1 MKKNIRLLFI
11 LPLIISMPAIL
22 RSQNAVHPD
31 LKFAEGDEMNI
42 KADGF
47 RGLWYMNQ
55 PSNDEYVY
63 KYSGGMATYT
73 AKHRPL
79 AVYAP
84 KVDKTFFCF
93 GGSDDNN
100 STLFHNVSY
109 FDHKTGMVAN
119 PTTIMDKHTTDS
131 HDNPVICLDD
141 RGYIWIFSTS
151 HGTSRPSYIHR
162 SVRPFNIDKFE
173 RVSPT
178 EVVDGKDVPFNNFSY
193 FQVWYIRKQ
202 GFISCFTKYNDKG
215 QRIIG
220 YNTSRDGLKW
230 NEWKVIAHIEEGH
243 YQISGES
250 KGKVAVA
257 FNYHPVK
264 LGLNYRTNLYYL
276 QTDDFG
282 KTWKTVDGITVQ
294 LPITTVQS
302 PALVKD
308 FKSEN
313 LNCYLKDIGFNKNNE
328 PVIMVVSSKGYE
340 SGPKN
345 NPRTWEIFSYSGN
358 KWNNSKVTTSD
369 NNYDTGSLYIE
380 SDGTWRIIGP
390 SEKGPQLFNPG
401 GEVVMWISHDKGASW
416 QKVKQLTSGSL
427 QNHNYVRRPVDAKPG
442 FYGFWAD
449 GHGRMPS
456 LSDIFF
462 CNREGDVFLLPRH
475 TTDLLI
481 RPIRY
486 RKDDEQN
493 DKD

>member
-1 MKKNIRLLFI
+1 MKKNIKLLIVLSF
-11 LPLIISMPAIL
+11 IISMSGVL
-22 RSQNAVHPD
+22 RSQNAIHPD
-31 LKFAEGDEMNI
+31 ARFAEGEEMNI

-79 AVYAP
+79 AVYSP
-84 KVDKTFFCF
+84 KADKTFFCF

-109 FDHKTGMVAN
+109 FDHKTGTVAN
-119 PTTIMDKHTTDS
+119 PTTIIDKHTIDS

-141 RGYIWIFSTS
+141 KGYIWIFSTS
-151 HGTSRPSYIHR
+151 HGISRPSYIHR
-162 SVRPFNIDKFE
+162 SVKPYSIDKFE

-178 EVVDGKDVPFNNFSY
+178 EVVEGKDVPFNNFSY
-193 FQVWYIRKQ
+193 FQVWYIRRH
-202 GFISCFTKYNDKG
+202 GFIACFTKYNNKG
-215 QRIIG
+215 QRVIG
-220 YNTSRDGLKW
+220 FNTSRDGVKW

-243 YQISGES
+243 YQISGEN

-257 FNYHPVK
+257 FNYHPLN

-276 QTDDFG
+276 ETNDFG
-282 KTWKTVDGITVQ
+282 KTWKTVDGIVIQ
-294 LPITTVQS
+294 LPVTKIEN
-302 PALVKD
+302 PALVRD
-308 FKSEN
+308 YKSEN
-313 LNCYLKDIGFNKNNE
+313 LNCYLKDIGFDKKNE
-328 PVIMVVSSKGYE
+328 PIIMVISSKGYE

-345 NPRTWEIFSYSGN
+345 NPRTWEIFSYTGN
-358 KWNNSKVTTSD
+358 KWNNSNVTTSD

-390 SEKGPQLFNPG
+390 SEKGPQPFNPG
-401 GEVVMWISHDKGASW
+401 GEIVMWVSHNNGASW

-442 FYGFWAD
+442 FYGFWAN
-449 GHGRMPS
+449 GHGRKPS
-456 LSDIFF
+456 LSDIYF
-462 CNREGDVFLLPRH
+462 CNKEGDVFVLPRH
-475 TTDLLI
+475 TTDPLI
-481 RPIRY
+481 WPIPC
-486 RKDDEQN
+486 KQ
-493 DKD
+493 